1 MAKAKPSKESKD
13 RSCDAS
19 AVVLNYR
26 RDIMN
31 YHHGLRVLIQVHKLT
46 PHMHRHIHRHTHTYM
61 HTHLHMHIYIYIY
74 LFIHI
79 PRLTCSHVFAHHCH
93 VLKCMVTVDQ
103 SWDICNMTLQ
113 HSWIMPI
120 WGRTAD
126 WKLWRTYRLKM
137 GTCNVI
143 SQINF
148 KRLNW
153 KTKTSKFHTCVHE
166 VFCRWII
173 FQGH

>member
-1 MAKAKPSKESKD
+1 MQVQWCWIIGETSWTIIMGYGFWFKYISSHHTCTD
-13 RSCDAS
+13 T
-19 AVVLNYR
+19 YT
-26 RDIMN
+26 DI
-31 YHHGLRVLIQVHKLT
+31 
-46 PHMHRHIHRHTHTYM
+46 HTHTCIHIY
-61 HTHLHMHIYIYIY
+61 TCTYIYIYIY